1 VNESSKAV
9 FGTKAYSLSAGA
21 SIPVVNCFAKAFP
34 KANILVTGA
43 LGPNANAHGPN
54 EFLHILYAKKLA
66 MIFASIVGRCSAHF
80 QSDKK

>member
-21 SIPVVNCFAKAFP
+21 SIPVVDCFAKAFP

-54 EFLHILYAKKLA
+54 
-66 MIFASIVGRCSAHF
+66 
-80 QSDKK
+80 